1 MGDDDELGLVRH
13 LAHIA
18 GEAHHVG
25 VVQGGLDLVHDA
37 ERGRPH
43 LQNGE
48 VKGDG
53 HEGLLAAGEEGEH
66 LEGLAGGLHPDFNAT
81 VEDVLRLLELQGGL
95 AAAEQLGKGLLE
107 RLVDDG
113 KLPGEDGFHLLGDVG
128 DDALQLLLGLEHVVP
143 LVGQVGVPLVDPLE
157 LLNGIQVD
165 IAQTGDRLFQL
176 AHPAL
181 GLGDALQLHPLGAGG
196 LMGQLIGLP
205 QLVQQGFLLQGGGG
219 LPLF

>member
-1 MGDDDELGLVRH
+1 MR
-13 LAHIA
+13 A
-18 GEAHHVG
+18 
-25 VVQGGLDLVHDA
+25 
-37 ERGRPH
+37 
-43 LQNGE
+43 
-48 VKGDG
+48 
-53 HEGLLAAGEEGEH
+53 
-66 LEGLAGGLHPDFNAT
+66 
-81 VEDVLRLLELQGGL
+81 
-95 AAAEQLGKGLLE
+95 
-107 RLVDDG
+107 
-113 KLPGEDGFHLLGDVG
+113 LPGGCTRISMPQLRMSSGSSSSRVALPPPNSSVKVCWNASLMTENCRAKMVFHLLGDVG

-165 IAQTGDRLFQL
+165 VAQTGDRLFQL